1 MFPHPGTGHLGESGG
16 RWYVSGIGG
25 RSLPGARLHFRRS
38 FARFQQI
45 ARNCYVISSV
55 EITRLRGIREG
66 KLDNLTPLVVLV
78 GPNGCG
84 KSTVLDALLIGAM
97 RDNLEELARAV
108 QRHRGVKYGAR
119 WLFWKTGSEGAS
131 QVTVG
136 ISDTARRHFTLV
148 PKSADDGQRLDIEIE
163 VRQPRENLS
172 DAIRSVVSQFGPGN
186 NLECVSWNSAPLSA
200 EFPHVR
206 LFEGHREDPKRPL
219 HRLFSEAVTQGGLE
233 QAKAIIT
240 DLASDVTDV
249 PLASEVDDPLVFFS
263 YGNRGVPAALSGD
276 GLYSLLRLSLE
287 LATHPNGTVLLE
299 EPEVHQHPGAIR
311 QSVRAILAAV
321 RRDIQVV
328 ITTHSLELID
338 SILAEA
344 TEEDIE
350 RLSLYRLELEN
361 GRLISNRMP
370 GSDVAFS
377 RTEIESDLR

>member
-1 MFPHPGTGHLGESGG
+1 M
-16 RWYVSGIGG
+16 
-25 RSLPGARLHFRRS
+25 
-38 FARFQQI
+38 
-45 ARNCYVISSV
+45 ISSV

-66 KLDNLTPLVVLV
+66 KLENLTPLVVLV

-108 QRHRGVKYGAR
+108 QRHQGVKYGAR

-131 QVTVG
+131 QVA
-136 ISDTARRHFTLV
+136 ISNSDNLKRQFTLV
-148 PKSADDGQRLDIEIE
+148 AKSTDGDERLPIEIRIKETGQGVRISTWE
-163 VRQPRENLS
+163 VKLTFARGDTIDRIGWK
-172 DAIRSVVSQFGPGN
+172 DGP
-186 NLECVSWNSAPLSA
+186 PPT

-219 HRLFSEAVTQGGLE
+219 HRLFADAVTQGGLE

-263 YGNRGVPAALSGD
+263 YGNRGVPAALAGD

-287 LATHPNGTVLLE
+287 LATHPKGTVLLE

-321 RRDIQVV
+321 RREIQVV

-350 RLSLYRLELEN
+350 RLSLYRLELEA

>member
-1 MFPHPGTGHLGESGG
+1 M
-16 RWYVSGIGG
+16 
-25 RSLPGARLHFRRS
+25 
-38 FARFQQI
+38 
-45 ARNCYVISSV
+45 ISSV

-66 KLDNLTPLVVLV
+66 KLENLTPLVVLV

-84 KSTVLDALLIGAM
+84 KSTVLDSLLIGAM

-108 QRHRGVKYGAR
+108 QRHQGVKYGAR

-131 QVTVG
+131 QVT
-136 ISDTARRHFTLV
+136 ISSAEDVKRRFTLV
-148 PKSADDGQRLDIEIE
+148 AKPVDNDERLPIEIKIKESGQGINVSTWE
-163 VRQPRENLS
+163 VKLKFARGDTIGGIGGRG
-172 DAIRSVVSQFGPGN
+172 GP
-186 NLECVSWNSAPLSA
+186 PPT

-206 LFEGHREDPKRPL
+206 LFEGHREDPGRPL
-219 HRLFSEAVTQGGLE
+219 HRIFAEAVTQGGLE

-240 DLASDVTDV
+240 DLASDVSDV

-263 YGNRGVPAALSGD
+263 YGNRGVPAALAGD

-328 ITTHSLELID
+328 MTTHSLELID

-344 TEEDIE
+344 TEDDLEK
-350 RLSLYRLELEN
+350 LSLYRLELED
-361 GRLISNRMP
+361 GRLISNQLP
-370 GSDVAFS
+370 GSEVAFS
-377 RTEIESDLR
+377 RTEIEKDLR

>member
-1 MFPHPGTGHLGESGG
+1 M
-16 RWYVSGIGG
+16 
-25 RSLPGARLHFRRS
+25 
-38 FARFQQI
+38 
-45 ARNCYVISSV
+45 ISSV

-66 KLDNLTPLVVLV
+66 KLENLTPLVVLV

-108 QRHRGVKYGAR
+108 QRHQGVKYGAR

-131 QVTVG
+131 QVT
-136 ISDTARRHFTLV
+136 ISTSDNVERQFTLT
-148 PKSADDGQRLDIEIE
+148 PTALGSEELLAIKIE
-163 VRQPRENLS
+163 VKQPDQTDRPEGWKASPRFGRENTMVH
-172 DAIRSVVSQFGPGN
+172 DHWTGP
-186 NLECVSWNSAPLSA
+186 APPVQ
-200 EFPHVR
+200 FPHVR

-219 HRLFSEAVTQGGLE
+219 HRLFADAVTQGGLE

-240 DLASDVTDV
+240 ELAPDVTDV

-263 YGNRGVPAALSGD
+263 YAKRGVPAALAGD

-299 EPEVHQHPGAIR
+299 EPEVHQHPGAVR

-344 TEEDIE
+344 TDEDIE
-350 RLSLYRLELEN
+350 RLSLYRLELED
-361 GRLISNRMP
+361 GRLISHQLP
-370 GSDVAFS
+370 GSEVAFS
-377 RTEIESDLR
+377 RTEIEKDLR